1 MKHKHYDVLIA
12 IAEGKEVECKISGE
26 WEWVNARF
34 SLYTPLEDSSL
45 EWRIKPDMDDVITE
59 KFNKYWA
66 GADNGITE
74 NVFKAGFLAGVQA
87 CQNGE
92 YY

>member
-12 IAEGKEVECKISGE
+12 IAEGKEVEFKGRTTKQWCPPKACNPIQ
-26 WEWVNARF
+26 
-34 SLYTPLEDSSL
+34 DSSL